1 MKQVYFNIKTFI
13 NVLQSIKKI
22 SIFFILILSQVN
34 KFTKKTVEFVDPKN
48 DHEKLLQSY
57 V

>member
-1 MKQVYFNIKTFI
+1 MFYNQLKRFQ
-13 NVLQSIKKI
+13 
-22 SIFFILILSQVN
+22 FFFLILSQVN